1 MGALPKRK
9 TAKARQGKRRSHL
22 AFTNPPIN
30 YCPQCNSPKLAHHI
44 CPTCGTYDGREV
56 IQLKSQEEKKAEK
69 KAEKK
74 SEKKQEKKD

>member
-22 AFTNPPIN
+22 AFASPSIN
-30 YCPQCNSPKLAHHI
+30 YCSQCNSPKLAHRV

-56 IQLKSQEEKKAEK
+56 IQLKSQEKKSEK

-74 SEKKQEKKD
+74 SDKKSEKKD